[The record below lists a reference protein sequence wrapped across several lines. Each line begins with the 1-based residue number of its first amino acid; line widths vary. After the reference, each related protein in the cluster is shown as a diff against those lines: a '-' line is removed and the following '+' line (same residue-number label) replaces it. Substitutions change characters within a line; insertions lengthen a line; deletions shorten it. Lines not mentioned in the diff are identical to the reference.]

1 MSTVSA
7 RSFAH
12 LKAVFGDCVPK
23 QNAAAMLE
31 SSPVAPTN
39 PAELQALRTL
49 VVELAGTKLARVAPS
64 STQARSL
71 PSGAMLQLG
80 QLQAVREL
88 RSSDGLLKVL
98 TEKRATAL
106 FDTIAA
112 MKDVPHTFLEEGCFH
127 RSHVVAKRLEEA
139 GIFCEK
145 IFTIPTSGDLI
156 METPKAKLDFSVG
169 IYHEA
174 VVVHVARDDGSG
186 VERRVLDPSMGDK
199 PLRVDEWLATMHP
212 SPVTPMGEPIPAAE
226 QGGLETFFL
235 PRFAYGLSDR
245 NAPPTTWS
253 EKDLASAFKWNDE
266 WKVVQKDY
274 EDGGFYD
281 ELPKLAGKRAG
292 KLAGET

>member
-1 MSTVSA
+1 MNLQVSA

-39 PAELQALRTL
+39 PAELQALRAL
-49 VVELAGTKLARVAPS
+49 VVDLAGTKLAPHA
-64 STQARSL
+64 STAHTHATSTTARPL
-71 PSGAMLQLG
+71 PSGASLQLG
-80 QLQAVREL
+80 QLQAMRDL
-88 RSSDGLLKVL
+88 RSGDGLLKVL

-156 METPKAKLDFSVG
+156 METPKAKLGFSVG

-174 VVVHVARDDGSG
+174 VVV
-186 VERRVLDPSMGDK
+186 
-199 PLRVDEWLATMHP
+199 
-212 SPVTPMGEPIPAAE
+212 
-226 QGGLETFFL
+226 
-235 PRFAYGLSDR
+235 
-245 NAPPTTWS
+245 
-253 EKDLASAFKWNDE
+253 
-266 WKVVQKDY
+266 
-274 EDGGFYD
+274 
-281 ELPKLAGKRAG
+281 
-292 KLAGET
+292 